1 MIRATG
7 SSNTCFSAGSLDDA
21 VTARPFLERRL
32 QAAETDRLCS
42 HISTLRRWVKY
53 HDCEA
58 PKEDMCWKPSPLLL
72 ARFLQHVAQGGPTA
86 SVTVFSSL
94 RWWASKLRVPFPL
107 DDAQRTALGPAH
119 FLAMAGYLNG
129 VPGTAPAFIAWTL
142 LTTLACLCFAHVQR
156 STDLR
161 IQGGFLVGLCTNGK
175 RRIAGTRA
183 PFRWAAPA
191 EQLKDSRSIKLI
203 RYGNKVG
210 NRLATSS
217 EKWFPLCARKIAEAF
232 AEALRLR
239 KLLQKL
245 LFFTPPNPE
254 RKLMEMEGS

>member
-1 MIRATG
+1 MPSLQGRSLNAACKLQRRTGFVVTYPPCADG
-7 SSNTCFSAGSLDDA
+7 SSTMTVRHRRRTCVGS
-21 VTARPFLERRL
+21 RRL
-32 QAAETDRLCS
+32 CCWHGSCNT
-42 HISTLRRWVKY
+42 W
-53 HDCEA
+53 
-58 PKEDMCWKPSPLLL
+58 PKEGRQPL
-72 ARFLQHVAQGGPTA
+72 
-86 SVTVFSSL
+86 L
-94 RWWASKLRVPFPL
+94 RWWASKLKVPFPL
-107 DDAQRTALGPAH
+107 DDTQGTALGPAH
-119 FLAMAGYLNG
+119 VLAMAGYLNRA
-129 VPGTAPAFIAWTL
+129 PGTARAFIAWTL

-161 IQGGFLVGLCTNGK
+161 IQGSFLVGLCTNGK
-175 RRIAGTRA
+175 RRTAGTRA

-210 NRLATSS
+210 KRLATSYG
-217 EKWFPLCARKIAEAF
+217 KWFPLCARKIAEAF

-245 LFFTPPNPE
+245 FFLTPPNPE